1 MSLYKITFAGGPIIE
16 LGGGDAPV
24 IKPNVDVR
32 KAPNVDIVC
41 DFNKKLPLESDA
53 YNLVFSRFVIE
64 HISHR
69 NVEFFISEIYRIP
82 KHGGRAVIICPNL
95 IAQCKKIIEEGV
107 NKKMVPMLFGGQE
120 FPNNAG
126 VHKCGFSPDY
136 IVQLFKNIGFNLIK
150 VFELPD
156 IQFPHILLKIA
167 SATDMMLE
175 ARK

>member
-1 MSLYKITFAGGPIIE
+1 MSLYKITFAGGHIIE
-16 LGGGDAPV
+16 LGGGDAPI

-69 NVEFFISEIYRIP
+69 NVEFFISEIYRIL

-107 NKKMVPMLFGGQE
+107 NKKTIPMLFGGQE
-120 FPNNAG
+120 FPKHAG
-126 VHKCGFSPDY
+126 AHKCGFSSEY
-136 IVQLFKNIGFNLIK
+136 AVKLFKEAGFTAVN
-150 VFELPD
+150 VYELPD

-167 SATDMMLE
+167 SATDMLLE
-175 ARK
+175 AIK